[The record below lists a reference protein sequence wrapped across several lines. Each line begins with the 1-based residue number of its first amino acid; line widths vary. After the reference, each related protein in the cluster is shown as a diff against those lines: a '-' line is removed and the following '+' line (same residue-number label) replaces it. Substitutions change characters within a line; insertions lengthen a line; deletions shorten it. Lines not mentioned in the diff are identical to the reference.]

1 MVSLLRRRSTA
12 CVQGRTSLVLANP
25 AALRYDRGDHFEDNE
40 GYDMIYALYT
50 LVVLVLI
57 GCDQLL
63 KSWTVSHLEL
73 GQSTGFLPGF
83 LQLTRVHNYGAAWS
97 SFSGKTVLLVAV
109 AYLLLRRI
117 VRHPLGVAAA
127 LLILGGGVGNII
139 DRIAN
144 GYVVDMF
151 DLLLFDYP
159 VFNLAD
165 CFVVVGVILG
175 AVYYLWF
182 YEKYDARKK
191 DDATDADGD
200 K

>member
-1 MVSLLRRRSTA
+1 M
-12 CVQGRTSLVLANP
+12 LANP

-57 GCDQLL
+57 GCIPVGVDAAYGE
-63 KSWTVSHLEL
+63 TVSHLEL

-97 SFSGKTVLLVAV
+97 SLSGKTVLLVAVTAVLLVAV

-191 DDATDADGD
+191 DDATDADSD

>member
-1 MVSLLRRRSTA
+1 
-12 CVQGRTSLVLANP
+12 
-25 AALRYDRGDHFEDNE
+25 
-40 GYDMIYALYT
+40 MIYALYT
-50 LVVLVLI
+50 AVVLVLI

-63 KSWTVSHLEL
+63 KSWTVNHLEL
-73 GQSTGFLPGF
+73 GQSTGFLPGL

-97 SFSGKTVLLVAV
+97 SFSGKTVLLVAVTAVLLVAV

-151 DLLLFDYP
+151 DLLPFDYP

-191 DDATDADGD
+191 NDATDADSD